1 MITVKL
7 SQSSKNLFFKKLGQL
22 GYLGFGFFGIFKGF
36 CKHFYGGFWD
46 FFLGGEGFSWLIY
59 MSSCLLHMAKL
70 YQYLQICRFKG
81 LKKFAMIN
89 IS

>member
-1 MITVKL
+1 
-7 SQSSKNLFFKKLGQL
+7 
-22 GYLGFGFFGIFKGF
+22 
-36 CKHFYGGFWD
+36 
-46 FFLGGEGFSWLIY
+46 
-59 MSSCLLHMAKL
+59 MAKL